1 MPKFHLPR
9 GSSSSKQHLLRH
21 VSHQLYLISLSSNK
35 GLRYIEHGAFLFPMV
50 SVSGARVAHGA
61 SFHIT
66 NERKEMSAERTILE
80 NGIKLG
86 GVWRDYHERSSTL
99 EEENARLIVENTR
112 LVEENMKVTAKHE
125 EMVPFGPSLS
135 CHVLPSHI

>member
-1 MPKFHLPR
+1 
-9 GSSSSKQHLLRH
+9 
-21 VSHQLYLISLSSNK
+21 
-35 GLRYIEHGAFLFPMV
+35 
-50 SVSGARVAHGA
+50 
-61 SFHIT
+61 
-66 NERKEMSAERTILE
+66 MSAERTILE